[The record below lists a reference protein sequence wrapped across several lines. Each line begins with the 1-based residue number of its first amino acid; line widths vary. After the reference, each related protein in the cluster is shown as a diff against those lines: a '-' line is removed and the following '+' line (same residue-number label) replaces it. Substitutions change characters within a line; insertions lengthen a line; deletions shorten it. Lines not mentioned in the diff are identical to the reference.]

1 MLTIALH
8 SNCKRYQKIIYGDE
22 RAMTNQ
28 VKAAVIEELD
38 GEFKIETLNLAS
50 ELAPHEVKV
59 HIVASGICHTDEAVR
74 NGQGGAFPYPGVV
87 GHEGSGIIEEV
98 GTAVR
103 SCKPGDHVILCYD
116 YDGYCKNC
124 LNGRPA
130 ACLNWNALNM
140 EGHNAD
146 GGTPFSK
153 EDGTSVA
160 NFFNQSSFSTET
172 IVDDRNITVIDDDI
186 DLRKVGPL
194 GCGFVTGSGT
204 VFNGL
209 KPEVGSSLVIFG
221 TGAVGL
227 GALMAAKITGCDKL
241 ICVDVVD
248 SRLEIAKEIGADYT
262 INSKNEYAVAR
273 IKEITNGGA
282 DYAIDTTGITP
293 VMKQAFDALT
303 SGGKL
308 APLAVTRHE
317 FKIEHPFADLTA
329 FEKSVIG
336 VLMGDAV
343 PQKSIPQLLEFWKGG
358 KFPFDKLEKFYKFD
372 EINQANAD
380 SASGKVIKPVLI
392 IDESYKPE

>member
-1 MLTIALH
+1 MEA
-8 SNCKRYQKIIYGDE
+8 E
-22 RAMTNQ
+22 RAMTKI
-28 VKAAVIEELD
+28 KAAVIEELN
-38 GEFKIETLNLAS
+38 GEFELETLDLAP

-59 HIVASGICHTDEAVR
+59 HVVASGICHTDEAVR
-74 NGQGGAFPYPGVV
+74 NGQGGEFPYPGVV
-87 GHEGSGIIEEV
+87 GHEGAGIIEEV

-130 ACLNWNALNM
+130 ACVNWNALNM
-140 EGHNAD
+140 EGNNGR
-146 GGTPFSK
+146 GGTPFKK
-153 EDGTSVA
+153 EDGSSVA
-160 NFFNQSSFSTET
+160 NFFNQSSFATTT
-172 IVDDRNITVIDDDI
+172 IVDDRNITVVGDDI

-209 KPEVGSSLVIFG
+209 DPEVGSSLVIFG

-227 GALMAAKITGCDKL
+227 GALMAANIIGCKL

-248 SRLEIAKEIGADYT
+248 ERLATAKELGADYT
-262 INSKNEYAVAR
+262 INSKEEDPVAKIR
-273 IKEITNGGA
+273 EITGGGA
-282 DYAIDTTGITP
+282 DYAIDTTGISA
-293 VMKQAFDALT
+293 VMTQAFESLA
-303 SGGKL
+303 SGGTI

-317 FKIEHPFADLTA
+317 FVIEHPFADLTA
-329 FEKSVIG
+329 FEKSIKG

-343 PQKSIPQLLEFWKGG
+343 PQKSIPQLIEFWQDG

-380 SASGKVIKPVLI
+380 SNSGKVIKPVLI
-392 IDESYKPE
+392 LDESYSV

>member
-1 MLTIALH
+1 MT
-8 SNCKRYQKIIYGDE
+8 KI
-22 RAMTNQ
+22 
-28 VKAAVIEELD
+28 KAAVIEELN
-38 GEFKIETLNLAS
+38 GEFELETLDLAP

-59 HIVASGICHTDEAVR
+59 HVVASGICHTDEAVR
-74 NGQGGAFPYPGVV
+74 NGQGGEFPYPGVV
-87 GHEGSGIIEEV
+87 GHEGAGIIEEV

-130 ACLNWNALNM
+130 ACVNWNALNM
-140 EGHNAD
+140 EGNNGR
-146 GGTPFSK
+146 GGNPFKK
-153 EDGTSVA
+153 EDGSSVA
-160 NFFNQSSFSTET
+160 NFFNQSSFATTT
-172 IVDDRNITVIDDDI
+172 IVDDRNITVVGDDI

-209 KPEVGSSLVIFG
+209 DPEVGSSLVIFG

-227 GALMAAKITGCDKL
+227 GALMAANIIGCKL

-248 SRLEIAKEIGADYT
+248 ERLATAKELGADYT
-262 INSKNEYAVAR
+262 INSKEEDPVAKIR
-273 IKEITNGGA
+273 EITGGGA
-282 DYAIDTTGITP
+282 DYAIDTTGISA
-293 VMKQAFDALT
+293 VMTQAFESLA
-303 SGGKL
+303 SGGTI

-317 FKIEHPFADLTA
+317 FVIEHPFADLTA
-329 FEKSVIG
+329 FEKSIKG

-343 PQKSIPQLLEFWKGG
+343 PQKSIPQLIEFWQDG

-380 SASGKVIKPVLI
+380 SNSGKVIKPVLI
-392 IDESYKPE
+392 LDESYSV

>member
-1 MLTIALH
+1 M
-8 SNCKRYQKIIYGDE
+8 SNQI
-22 RAMTNQ
+22 
-28 VKAAVIEELD
+28 KAAVLEELN
-38 GEFKIETLNLAS
+38 GEFKLETLNLAP
-50 ELAPHEVKV
+50 ELAPHEVKI

-74 NGQGGAFPYPGVV
+74 NGQGGDYPFPGVV
-87 GHEGSGIIEEV
+87 GHEGSGIIEEI

-140 EGHNAD
+140 EGVNGD

-153 EDGTSVA
+153 LDGTPVH
-160 NFFNQSSFSTET
+160 NFFNQSAFSTET

-227 GALMAAKITGCDKL
+227 GALMAGKISGCSKL
-241 ICVDVVD
+241 ICVDVVP
-248 SRLEIAKEIGADYT
+248 SRLETAKEIGADYT
-262 INSKNEYAVAR
+262 INSKEEDAVAR
-273 IKEITNGGA
+273 IREITGGGA
-282 DYAIDTTGITP
+282 DYAIDTTGISP
-293 VMKQAFDALT
+293 VMQQAFDSLT
-303 SGGKL
+303 SGGKV

-329 FEKSVIG
+329 YEKSVIG

-343 PQKSIPQLLEFWKGG
+343 PQKSIPQLIEFWKDG

-392 IDESYKPE
+392 IDEDYTV